1 MINSLYIENIAL
13 IKKLSV
19 DFSGGLNVLSGE
31 TGAGKSIVIDSI
43 NFILGGRADK
53 TLIRYGE
60 NAAAVEAVFDFDEND
75 SEIARFFADNG
86 IEIESGDNIIL
97 RRVMTSDNKNE
108 CRVNGRLVNL
118 SVLKN
123 LTVLLADIY
132 GQNEHQSLLKP
143 SRHIAVLDG
152 TSKEIAALKDGTKDL
167 YTAYKSVCAELN
179 GFGDLSY
186 REQRLDILGFQIEEI
201 ERADIKDGE
210 DENLKKERAK
220 LDNMGRLTSAASE
233 ACELLD
239 GEEMSASYTLSTA
252 AAALSSV
259 GEFDETAAALGETL
273 SDIGSQL
280 NDVIRDAKRFFEG
293 LSYDERYADEV
304 ENRYDEIRLIKKKY
318 GATIA
323 AVRARLL
330 TLKDEY
336 DALKDCDAVL
346 ERLNNEKERIF
357 GEYVKAALRL
367 SEARRRAAEKF
378 ENAIKK
384 ELSELSMAGTTF
396 KVEFGN
402 GGIELRNSGEKT
414 PFGYEKNGGT
424 EPRNSEI
431 KTPLGYEKNGGTEPR
446 KIGEKTPL
454 EYDKN
459 GGTEPR
465 KIGEKT
471 SLGYEEFGGI
481 EPRKLSAASREYIEK
496 NMRKDGFDSV
506 EFLISPNA
514 GEPLKPF
521 SKIISGGE
529 MSRFMLALKNI
540 VNDGISVMIF
550 DEIDTG
556 ISGKVAETVA
566 QKLSAIA
573 RGRQVLAVTHLPQLA
588 SYADRHFL
596 ISKSAVGEKTLTN
609 LETLSYEKSIEEIAR
624 LSGGSDTKL
633 ASPHARNI
641 KETAEKFK
649 TERG

>member
-1 MINSLYIENIAL
+1 MINSIYIENIAL

-31 TGAGKSIVIDSI
+31 TGAGKSIIIDSI

-60 NAAAVEAVFDFDEND
+60 NAAAVEAVFDVEGNGFEVLQ
-75 SEIARFFADNG
+75 FFADNG
-86 IEIESGDNIIL
+86 IEFESGDNIIL
-97 RRVMTSDNKNE
+97 RRVMTAENKNE

-152 TSKEIAALKDGTKDL
+152 TSKEIAGLKERTKEF
-167 YTAYKSVCAELN
+167 YAAYKAVCLELE
-179 GFGDLSY
+179 GFGDLAY
-186 REQRLDILGFQIEEI
+186 REQRLDILKFQIDEI
-201 ERADIKDGE
+201 ERANIKDGE

-220 LDNMGRLTSAASE
+220 LDNMGKLTSAAAS

-239 GEEMSASYTLSTA
+239 GDGMSASYTVSA
-252 AAALSSV
+252 AASELISA
-259 GEFDETAAALGETL
+259 GEFDENAAELGEIL

-280 NDVIRDAKRFFEG
+280 NDVIRDAKRFFDG

-304 ENRYDEIRLIKKKY
+304 ENRFDEIRLIKKKY
-318 GATIA
+318 GATLA
-323 AVRARLL
+323 AVKARLES
-330 TLKDEY
+330 LKDEY
-336 DALKDCDAVL
+336 DALKDCDNAL
-346 ERLNNEKERIF
+346 ERLNREKERTF
-357 GEYVKAALRL
+357 SEYVKAAVLL
-367 SEARRRAAEKF
+367 SEERKKAAERF
-378 ENAIKK
+378 ENGIKR

-396 KVEFGN
+396 KVEFSGEN
-402 GGIELRNSGEKT
+402 GGV
-414 PFGYEKNGGT
+414 
-424 EPRNSEI
+424 
-431 KTPLGYEKNGGTEPR
+431 EPR
-446 KIGEKTPL
+446 KFGV
-454 EYDKN
+454 KN
-459 GGTEPR
+459 A
-465 KIGEKT
+465 
-471 SLGYEEFGGI
+471 EFGGA
-481 EPRKLSAASREYIEK
+481 EPSKISADFCEYIEK

-566 QKLSAIA
+566 QKLSDIA

-596 ISKSAVGEKTLTN
+596 ISKNTVGEKTLTN
-609 LETLSYEKSIEEIAR
+609 IEALSYERSVEEIAR
-624 LSGGSDTKL
+624 LSGGSDTNL
-633 ASPHARNI
+633 AIPHARNI
-641 KETAEKFK
+641 KEKADRYKKEKEK
-649 TERG
+649 G